1 MSSTARGLRGGDA
14 TLMVDGMKDEF
25 RTPGHPVEMFVWR
38 LYEKVGRT
46 WRRKLLRNTEVTQDF
61 PLVFRGL
68 PVGRYRVEWRDQRRW
83 VCRVEA
89 WRITERGLRRL
100 PPAAERRP
108 RRKVPPPIRLRS
120 RPVV

>member
-1 MSSTARGLRGGDA
+1 M
-14 TLMVDGMKDEF
+14 TLMVDIMKDEF

-46 WRRKLLRNTEVTQDF
+46 WRRELLRNVEVTQDF
-61 PLVFRGL
+61 SQVFRGL
-68 PVGRYRVEWRDQRRW
+68 PVGRYRVEWRDHRRW

-100 PPAAERRP
+100 APTAERHP
-108 RRKVPPPIRLRS
+108 RRKVPQPVRLRS